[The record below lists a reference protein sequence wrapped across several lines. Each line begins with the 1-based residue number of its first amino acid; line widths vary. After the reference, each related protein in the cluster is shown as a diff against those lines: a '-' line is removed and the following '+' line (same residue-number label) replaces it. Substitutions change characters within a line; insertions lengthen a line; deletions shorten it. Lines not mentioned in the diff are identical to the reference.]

1 MYKITDYNK
10 RLQLSQITDHY
21 ESLYYNKLNSVLMSL
36 SFLGSKD
43 DQLVTLDE
51 IYGWVKKQ
59 EDLIEQRKDQG
70 NVRY

>member
-1 MYKITDYNK
+1 
-10 RLQLSQITDHY
+10 
-21 ESLYYNKLNSVLMSL
+21 MSL

-59 EDLIEQRKDQG
+59 EGLIEQRKDQG
-70 NVRY
+70 NVRYEVNKDLRLGITTDA